1 MRYVAGCRSNIGRV
15 RENNQDAVALR
26 TFEKKGNNFI
36 VLAVCDGVGGLE
48 HGEMASSLAVARI
61 EAWFD
66 EITEWLDLAE
76 ADGELL
82 FSHMKD
88 LVEECNTLVRECRVA
103 RGMEMGT
110 TLSLLMIVRDI
121 YYIIQVG
128 DSRVYRYNRGLLEQL
143 TVDASVTRIKNG
155 RMKTYL
161 DNYLGKQEELWF
173 TSTVGRVT
181 QRDLFVVCSDGF
193 YHQLLPEDLRE
204 YERKLRKVKKVDEAC
219 EELIERMM
227 DRGEKDN
234 ITVGIV
240 AVNG

>member
-1 MRYVAGCRSNIGRV
+1 MRCVAGCKSNIGRV
-15 RENNQDAVALR
+15 RENNQDGVVLR
-26 TFEKKGNNFI
+26 TFEKRGDNFI

-61 EAWFD
+61 EAWFN
-66 EITEWLDLAE
+66 EITEWIDIAGV
-76 ADGELL
+76 DGELL

-88 LVEECNTLVRECRVA
+88 LAEECNLLVRECRTA

-110 TLSLLMIVRDI
+110 TLSMLMIVRNT

-128 DSRVYRYNRGLLEQL
+128 DSRVYRYNDGVLEQL

-155 RMKTYL
+155 RMKSYL

-173 TSTVGRVT
+173 TSAVGNVVE
-181 QRDLFVVCSDGF
+181 RDLFVVCSDGF
-193 YHQLLPEDLRE
+193 YHRLLPEDFRE
-204 YERKLRKVKKVDEAC
+204 YEKKLRKVKKVDEAC
-219 EELIERMM
+219 EKLIERMIS
-227 DRGEKDN
+227 RGERDN
-234 ITVGIV
+234 ITVGVV